1 MMSDNRS
8 FFNANMRREEE
19 ETTEEINARED
30 VMVSNAARQ
39 FHNIRKECYFAA
51 TASYV
56 PDTRKPV
63 IRFTNTK

>member
-8 FFNANMRREEE
+8 FFNTKMRREEE
-19 ETTEEINARED
+19 ETTKEINARED
-30 VMVSNAARQ
+30 VMVSNAQ
-39 FHNIRKECYFAA
+39 HQKVMLFAA

>member
-8 FFNANMRREEE
+8 FFNAKMRCEEE

-39 FHNIRKECYFAA
+39 LHNIRKECYSQQQHPMLQVQESK
-51 TASYV
+51 TSDS
-56 PDTRKPV
+56 PIQK
-63 IRFTNTK
+63 